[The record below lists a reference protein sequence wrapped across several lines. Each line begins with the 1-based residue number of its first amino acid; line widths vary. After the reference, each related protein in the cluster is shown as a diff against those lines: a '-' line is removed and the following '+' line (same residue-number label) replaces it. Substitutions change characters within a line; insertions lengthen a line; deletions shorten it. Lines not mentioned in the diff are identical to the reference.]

1 MIDLKSVFLEVL
13 FLEKSILVSKKF
25 LSFLVSLDEK
35 LYKIKNLLRI
45 QFLQWICA
53 KFDKFPPVTS

>member
-45 QFLQWICA
+45 QFLQ
-53 KFDKFPPVTS
+53 